1 MIFRFKFTNPNT
13 GKVIRTRLAYDRKN
27 PGNLYFTGQGFGI
40 SMNPEQSIEL
50 ANRIADLLEDPA
62 KP

>member
-1 MIFRFKFTNPNT
+1 MNFRFTFVNPS
-13 GKVIRTRLAYDRKN
+13 GKKTRARIAHDLKT

-40 SMNPEQSIEL
+40 SMTPDQSIEL